1 MSHNGYPQG
10 LKQGRERSDRSNRS
24 EESQTRRGRKRNR
37 AQGAQASGGEPRRR
51 KKEKEVATNIHWN
64 IIRFKDAPSAVRL
77 ITHEWMITK
86 QQAIS

>member
-1 MSHNGYPQG
+1 MVTHRDSS
-10 LKQGRERSDRSNRS
+10 REGKERQEQQERGEPSAQRQK
-24 EESQTRRGRKRNR
+24 EE
-37 AQGAQASGGEPRRR
+37 QGARGASERRR
-51 KKEKEVATNIHWN
+51 AMEKEEREGEELATNIHWN